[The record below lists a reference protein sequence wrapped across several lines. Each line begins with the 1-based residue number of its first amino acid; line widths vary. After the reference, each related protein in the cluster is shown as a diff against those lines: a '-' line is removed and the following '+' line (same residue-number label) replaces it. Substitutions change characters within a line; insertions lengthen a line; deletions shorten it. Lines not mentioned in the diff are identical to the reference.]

1 MNLATLPFTLN
12 PLLVFCD
19 AASNNNKKTPF
30 DVLKTFDFSD
40 PMKSLSKTGDELLK
54 TEIIQR
60 ASVDAF
66 TLLKEGMPSQIG
78 YGFMMGFTSGYA
90 VKKVSKVVSFVVGAS
105 FICLQGLAYN
115 GFVTV
120 NYDQLEK
127 KASSYL
133 DLNRDGNVDTIVLSR
148 NMLIITPF
156 ITHPSIEY
164 ALY

>member
-1 MNLATLPFTLN
+1 M
-12 PLLVFCD
+12 VFCD

-40 PMKSLSKTGDELLK
+40 PMKSLSKTTDELLK
-54 TEIIQR
+54 TDMVQKV
-60 ASVDAF
+60 SVDVF

-120 NYDQLEK
+120 NYDKLEK
-127 KASSYL
+127 QASSYL
-133 DLNRDGNVDTIVLSR
+133 DLNRDGNMNRTFT
-148 NMLIITPF
+148 NNNYF
-156 ITHPSIEY
+156 
-164 ALY
+164 

>member
-1 MNLATLPFTLN
+1 MFRRALTLNLAALPFTWN
-12 PLLVFCD
+12 PLMVFCD

-40 PMKSLSKTGDELLK
+40 PMKSLSKTTDELLK
-54 TEIIQR
+54 TDMVQKV
-60 ASVDAF
+60 SVDAF

-120 NYDQLEK
+120 NYDKLEK
-127 KASSYL
+127 QASSYL
-133 DLNRDGNVDTIVLSR
+133 DLNRDGNMNRTFT
-148 NMLIITPF
+148 NNNYF
-156 ITHPSIEY
+156 
-164 ALY
+164 